1 MYVAGKEKDITN
13 LSLIEHY
20 AMLSH
25 EDLVTSSDGSVQS
38 AQDIDRGSPSLMLND
53 PAKPTH
59 DDSEA
64 LSEHLSETSV
74 CDVKTEQELVPSG
87 HLSLPEVETMCL
99 PDTKPIH
106 VSMSDTKLHTKQACS
121 TGVRRSCETDV
132 NREHTPPQNITFSG
146 SLVNDLVACISNSG
160 NADATV
166 SDIVE
171 QSADMPQ
178 MSGKKDGVAAP
189 VSDNEQLADTAANV
203 AALFCKRQLD
213 DITVNSESG
222 TDPRKSIVDPD
233 AKNLSNFTTSL
244 PTKTTQQSTATKQ
257 SSVRPFTFSREFSD
271 KSDVGDSRKNS
282 HTRSPPESPGDFYS
296 KYHQFNTFVS
306 DRKSDVSLDQ
316 AIEHSVEDDDTYLD
330 TSTVQADTWSEFPMS
345 DKSDVLLSMCMSER
359 HVWCVDKHE
368 AVAYSRTNKPQPTWR
383 AVSVAAHQ
391 VVVSSS
397 GAIVWRLYKHSVYV
411 ALYVTPM
418 VPLGTKWIEVA
429 REVRHISVDDDVAW

>member
-1 MYVAGKEKDITN
+1 MKEKDITN
-13 LSLIEHY
+13 VSLIEHF
-20 AMLSH
+20 ATLSR
-25 EDLVTSSDGSVQS
+25 EDLVSSSDGSVQS
-38 AQDIDRGSPSLMLND
+38 AQDIDRVSPSFMLND

-64 LSEHLSETSV
+64 LALSEHLSESSV
-74 CDVKTEQELVPSG
+74 SDVKTEQELAPSV
-87 HLSLPEVETMCL
+87 HQSLPEVDTLCL
-99 PDTKPIH
+99 PEIKPIH
-106 VSMSDTKLHTKQACS
+106 VSMSDTELHTKHACS
-121 TGVRRSCETDV
+121 TGMRRSWETDIT
-132 NREHTPPQNITFSG
+132 REHTPPPNIKFSG
-146 SLVNDLVACISNSG
+146 SLVSDLVAGISNF
-160 NADATV
+160 DATV

-178 MSGKKDGVAAP
+178 MSGKKDGVEAP

-213 DITVNSESG
+213 DIIVHSESG

-233 AKNLSNFTTSL
+233 AKNLSSFTTSL
-244 PTKTTQQSTATKQ
+244 PTESTQQSTATKQ
-257 SSVRPFTFSREFSD
+257 SPIRPFTFSRESSD
-271 KSDVGDSRKNS
+271 KSAFSDSRKNNA
-282 HTRSPPESPGDFYS
+282 TRSPPESPGDFYS
-296 KYHQFNTFVS
+296 KYHHFNAFVS

-316 AIEHSVEDDDTYLD
+316 AIEHSTEDDDTYRD
-330 TSTVQADTWSEFPMS
+330 TSAVQADTWSEFPMS
-345 DKSDVLLSMCMSER
+345 DKFDGLLGMCMSER
-359 HVWCVDKHE
+359 HVWCVGRHDT
-368 AVAYSRTNKPQPTWR
+368 VAYSRTNKPQPNWR

-429 REVRHISVDDDVAW
+429 REVKHVAVDDDVAW